1 MDVAKMDDAKS
12 EPSQVSDTATTLV
25 EGLRALVRDHKP
37 AEAREPAAEISD
49 NILAAGA
56 ASIADINKLVGELLF
71 ARDYLQSEGER
82 VRQMNARY
90 AHLAQ
95 TASDSVKI
103 ISESLSEW
111 RTNGPALPAPIPW
124 PLTTTD

>member
-1 MDVAKMDDAKS
+1 MDVARMDDAKS
-12 EPSQVSDTATTLV
+12 EPSQVSYTTTTMV

-37 AEAREPAAEISD
+37 AVAREAAADSD
-49 NILAAGA
+49 DILAAGA
-56 ASIADINKLVGELLF
+56 TSIEAINKLVAELLF